1 MIQIEFILLIACVLI
16 LISVT
21 ISKFSDKAGIPAL
34 LLFIAVGIFAGSEG
48 IGGIYFDDMTLA
60 QNIGIIALIFILF
73 AGGLDTNWN
82 EVKPVIKPATSLAT
96 IGVFLTAVF
105 IGLFVSY
112 LLNVSFLWG
121 LLIGSIISSTD
132 AAAVFSIIRSR
143 SISLKGDLKPLL
155 EFESG
160 SNDPMAIFLTIGT
173 IQLLMNPEKG
183 IMDAV
188 LLFILQMSIGV
199 VLGLTLGKLMVI
211 LINRMNFAN
220 EGIYIVFSL
229 AMCVLIFSLTAV
241 IGGSGFLAIY
251 ISGVLIGNSSFIHKK
266 GTIRFFDG
274 LAVLSQI
281 AMFLTLGLLVFPS
294 RLMEIIIPG
303 LLISAFLFFVARP
316 LSVYF
321 SLIFLKHDFKK
332 YSSKE
337 KFFIS
342 WVGLRG
348 AVPIILATFPYIA
361 GVPNADIIFNIVF
374 FVVITSVLLQGW
386 SLTPVA
392 KLLKLDMPL
401 KIKRELPLQFNPTD
415 NVDMELL
422 DFIVPYNSFA
432 VGKTLAELSFPDDS
446 RIVLIWRNEKSII
459 PGGGTIL
466 EDGDTLLTL
475 VNKNNISGVKEILS
489 KQKSES

>member
-1 MIQIEFILLIACVLI
+1 MIQIEYILLIACVLI

-21 ISKFSDKAGIPAL
+21 ISKFSEKAGIPAL
-34 LLFIAVGIFAGSEG
+34 LLFIGVGMFAGSEG
-48 IGGIYFDDMTLA
+48 IGGIYFDDVGLA

-73 AGGLDTNWN
+73 AGGLDTKWS
-82 EVKPVIKPATSLAT
+82 EVKPVIKPAVSLAT
-96 IGVFLTAVF
+96 IGVFLTAV
-105 IGLFVSY
+105 IVGLFVSY
-112 LLNVSFLWG
+112 IFNVSFLWG

-132 AAAVFSIIRSR
+132 AAALFSIIRSR
-143 SISLKGDLKPLL
+143 SISLKGGLKPLL

-173 IQLLMNPEKG
+173 IQLLMNPEKEL
-183 IMDAV
+183 IDTI
-188 LLFILQMSIGV
+188 LLFIFQMGIGL
-199 VLGLTLGKLMVI
+199 VLGLALGKLMVI
-211 LINRMNFAN
+211 LINRMNFTN

-229 AMCVLIFSLTAV
+229 ALCILIFSFTAV

-251 ISGVLIGNSSFIHKK
+251 ISGLIIGNSSFIHKK

-294 RLMEIIIPG
+294 KLMEILVPG
-303 LLISAFLFFVARP
+303 LLICACLFFIARP
-316 LSVYF
+316 LSVYL
-321 SLIFLKHDFKK
+321 SLIFLRSDFKR
-332 YSSKE
+332 YSFKE
-337 KFFIS
+337 KIFIS

-348 AVPIILATFPYIA
+348 AVPIILATFPSIA

-374 FVVITSVLLQGW
+374 FVVLTSVLLQGW

-392 KLLKLDMPL
+392 KLLKLDEPL
-401 KIKRELPLQFNPTD
+401 KIRRELPLQFNPTD

-422 DFIVPYNSFA
+422 DFIVPYNSLA
-432 VGKTLAELSFPDDS
+432 VGKTLAGLSFPDDS
-446 RIVLIWRNEKSII
+446 RIVLIWRNEKSVI
-459 PGGGTIL
+459 PGGGTML
-466 EDGDTLLTL
+466 EEGDTLLTL
-475 VNKNNISGVKEILS
+475 VNKNNISRVKEILS

>member
-1 MIQIEFILLIACVLI
+1 MLQIELLLLIISILI
-16 LISVT
+16 LVSVT
-21 ISKFSDKAGIPAL
+21 ISKFSDKAGVPAL

-48 IGGIYFDDMTLA
+48 IGGIYFDDVTFA

-73 AGGLDTNWN
+73 SGGLDTNWN
-82 EVKPVIKPATSLAT
+82 EVKPVLKPAISLAT
-96 IGVFLTAVF
+96 VGVFLTAVF

-112 LLNVSFLWG
+112 IFNVSFLWG

-132 AAAVFSIIRSR
+132 AAAVFSVIRSR

-160 SNDPMAIFLTIGT
+160 SNDPMAVFLTIGT

-183 IMDAV
+183 IIDAV
-188 LLFILQMSIGV
+188 LLFILQMSIGAV
-199 VLGLTLGKLMVI
+199 VGLSLGKLMII

-229 AMCVLIFSLTAV
+229 AMCVLIYSLTAV

-251 ISGVLIGNSSFIHKK
+251 ISGLIIGNNSFIHKK

-294 RLMEIIIPG
+294 KLMEIIVPG
-303 LLISAFLFFVARP
+303 LLISGFLFFVARP

-321 SLIFLKHDFKK
+321 SLIFLRNDFKK
-332 YSSKE
+332 YSLKE

-348 AVPIILATFPYIA
+348 AVPIILAIFPSIA

-392 KLLKLDMPL
+392 KLLKLDKPL
-401 KIKRELPLQFNPTD
+401 EVKRELPLQFNPTD
-415 NVDMELL
+415 NMDMELL
-422 DFIVPYNSFA
+422 DFIVPYNAFA
-432 VGKTLAELSFPDDS
+432 VGKTLAELSFPSDS
-446 RIVLIWRNEKSII
+446 RIVLIWRNERSIV
-459 PGGGTIL
+459 PSGGTTL

-475 VNKNNISGVKEILS
+475 VNKSNIERVKEILA
-489 KQKSES
+489 KQTTDS